1 MGQHA
6 EEADEPSATRR
17 RCSPAGSAL
26 RPDVTMGRHVETY
39 EPPDAAQAPT
49 TSSVRSNLNLRG
61 ERKEKEE

>member
-1 MGQHA
+1 MGQHV
-6 EEADEPSATRR
+6 EEADAPSAKRR

-39 EPPDAAQAPT
+39 EPLDAAQARA
-49 TSSVRSNLNLRG
+49 TSGVRSNLNMRG